1 MLCIRN
7 AIIHTASNAD
17 PHVRSFTGDILM
29 DKGKILEVGQ
39 NLACGK
45 DCPERDASGL
55 HAYPGFVEAH
65 CHIGLDGTAIGYEG
79 QDYNEYNDPVTPQLR
94 AEDGINPFDPALREA
109 AMAGVTCIGT
119 GPGSSNAIGGTFAAI
134 KTVGKRVDQM
144 IVKAPVAMKCAF
156 GENPKRCY
164 KDHGISSRMT
174 NAAVIREALMK
185 ALKYRQKQ
193 EAAGS
198 DPLKARLTTQN
209 ARPFSRS
216 WIIKS
221 P

>member
-79 QDYNEYNDPVTPQLR
+79 QDYNEYNDPVTP
-94 AEDGINPFDPALREA
+94 
-109 AMAGVTCIGT
+109 
-119 GPGSSNAIGGTFAAI
+119 S
-134 KTVGKRVDQM
+134 
-144 IVKAPVAMKCAF
+144 
-156 GENPKRCY
+156 
-164 KDHGISSRMT
+164 
-174 NAAVIREALMK
+174 
-185 ALKYRQKQ
+185 
-193 EAAGS
+193 
-198 DPLKARLTTQN
+198 
-209 ARPFSRS
+209 
-216 WIIKS
+216 
-221 P
+221 